1 MTDRGCILLWGE
13 IKRSIGTYHW
23 YSSPSIIVFELYLEV
38 HIQRFVP
45 QLRGLG
51 QLVLLQNC
59 YQQREQSSE
68 QN

>member
-1 MTDRGCILLWGE
+1 MRLNPTLGE
-13 IKRSIGTYHW
+13 IKKDSWTDHW
-23 YSSPSIIVFELYLEV
+23 YSSPSIIVFKLYLEV